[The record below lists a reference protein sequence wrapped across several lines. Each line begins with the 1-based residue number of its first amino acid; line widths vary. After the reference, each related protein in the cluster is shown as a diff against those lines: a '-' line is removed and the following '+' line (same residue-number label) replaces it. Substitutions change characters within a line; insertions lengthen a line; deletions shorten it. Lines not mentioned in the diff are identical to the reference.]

1 MDVNL
6 KVSALD
12 KLLDYAA
19 SGIGS
24 VAGPILAN
32 WRARQE
38 AQAKLTAAEGD
49 ASVLQVRANA
59 QAKAR
64 KALLPHNTKVTG
76 ELVIADVISQRI
88 QFQEEKRQANI
99 ESVVRHAAEQLG
111 DKSVVDSEPDHDW
124 TARFFSEVQ
133 DVSSEEMQLLWARV
147 LAGQVERGGSTSVR
161 TLQVL
166 RNLDQA
172 TARLF
177 RTFCSMCVFIP
188 VLDEEE
194 VFVDGR
200 VPALGGDA
208 AHNALQKY
216 DLDFDSL
223 NRLNE
228 HDLIISDYNS
238 WNKGYQASI
247 GILSNSRILRVP
259 FRFQNRNWVLIPLEG
274 RSQKDELKLSGVSLN
289 VSGRELA
296 RVVDLEAAEQ
306 FTEDLRVFFRGENLS
321 MTEAVPD
328 SVDSYMRRS

>member
-1 MDVNL
+1 M
-6 KVSALD
+6 
-12 KLLDYAA
+12 
-19 SGIGS
+19 
-24 VAGPILAN
+24 LAP

-64 KALLPHNTKVTG
+64 EALLPHNTKVTE

-99 ESVVRHAAEQLG
+99 KSVLRHAKEQLG

-166 RNLDQA
+166 RNLDRA

-177 RTFCSMCVFIP
+177 RTFCSMCVFLP
-188 VLDEEE
+188 GGEGA
-194 VFVDGR
+194 FFDGR
-200 VPALGGDA
+200 VPALGGNA

-216 DLDFDSL
+216 DLGFDSL

-238 WNKGYQASI
+238 RNKGYQASI
-247 GILSNSRILRVP
+247 GIFSDSRILHVP
-259 FRFQNRNWVLIPLEG
+259 FRFQNRNWILIPLEG

-289 VSGRELA
+289 GSGRELA

-306 FTEDLRVFFRGENLS
+306 FTEDLRAFFRRENLS
-321 MTEAVPD
+321 MTEVVPD
-328 SVDSYMRRS
+328 SGDSYMRRS

>member
-1 MDVNL
+1 M
-6 KVSALD
+6 
-12 KLLDYAA
+12 
-19 SGIGS
+19 
-24 VAGPILAN
+24 LAP

-64 KALLPHNTKVTG
+64 EALLPHNTKVTE

-99 ESVVRHAAEQLG
+99 KSVLRHAKEQLG

-166 RNLDQA
+166 RNLDRA

-177 RTFCSMCVFIP
+177 RTFCSMCVFLP
-188 VLDEEE
+188 GGGG
-194 VFVDGR
+194 VFIDGR

-208 AHNALQKY
+208 GNNALKKY
-216 DLDFDSL
+216 GLGFDSL

-238 WNKGYQASI
+238 WNTVYQVSI
-247 GILSNSRILRVP
+247 SILSNSRIFP
-259 FRFQNRNWVLIPLEG
+259 FRFQNRNWILIPLEG
-274 RSQKDELKLSGVSLN
+274 RSQKNELKLSGVSLN
-289 VSGRELA
+289 GSGRELA
-296 RVVDLEAAEQ
+296 RVVNLEAAEQ
-306 FTEDLRVFFRGENLS
+306 FTEDLRVFFRRENLS

-328 SVDSYMRRS
+328 SGDSYMRRS